1 MTHALCGSRRPHS
14 GFKWMTPSSFI
25 FPLSRCQWTWSG
37 SLCRLKIG
45 RRLHALI
52 SCSLSLKFWMT
63 PTLSSF
69 NSVLRR
75 HNNLLR
81 SRALLAPRSHWLH
94 DNSIIFATR
103 VQFCFASCYVV
114 CCLRAL
120 TLDLGVIIRVR
131 SQNIALL
138 LLKMYQHKKKGL
150 CFVIYDWTLFTAI
163 QLLILFMGLGEL
175 RCQVINIGKISQACM

>member
-75 HNNLLR
+75 HNNLPR
-81 SRALLAPRSHWLH
+81 SGALLAPGSHWLH

-131 SQNIALL
+131 SQNNALL
-138 LLKMYQHKKKGL
+138 LLKMYQH
-150 CFVIYDWTLFTAI
+150 
-163 QLLILFMGLGEL
+163 E
-175 RCQVINIGKISQACM
+175 